1 MDIKVLLIAAAVL
14 YILSSL
20 FMRNTHPY
28 AGSKGE
34 NFESKQERRRIGTV
48 LWVVATLLVG
58 VAILAQLLITK
69 G

>member
-1 MDIKVLLIAAAVL
+1 MDIKVLLFVAVVL
-14 YILSSL
+14 YILSAL
-20 FMRNTHPY
+20 CMRNTHPY
-28 AGSKGE
+28 AGSRGE
-34 NFESKQERRRIGTV
+34 KFESKQERRRVGTV